1 MFFAAV
7 AALPSAVM
15 CASAR
20 PVFLLMLV
28 GEGPKVIGLGW
39 GVTFEFAGDATE
51 ASRASL

>member
-20 PVFLLMLV
+20 PVFLLML
-28 GEGPKVIGLGW
+28 GPKVIGLGL
-39 GVTFEFAGDATE
+39 GLTFEFAGDATE
-51 ASRASL
+51 ALRASL